1 MNSERPLRLAIV
13 AGEESGDLLGADLV
27 RALASASGRSVE
39 LIGVGGRHLQ
49 ALGLDTLF
57 DPSSIAIM
65 GASAVVPRP
74 AAPACPDRHCGP
86 GGSGWQ
92 AGLPGHHR
100 QPRFQPARRQEGAPG
115 GPGVP
120 IVHYVCPSVWAW
132 RPERAAKMR
141 PDVDRVLCIL
151 PFEVD
156 TLARL
161 GGPPGVYVGHRL
173 TSDPGIVHAA
183 RVQSERKKPGS
194 QDEKTVLLLPGSRR
208 SEVNGLAPAFG
219 NAAALLTERGH
230 RLRLIVPTVPG
241 VADLVE
247 KAVAQWSQQPEIVI
261 DQARKWQAFGEA
273 DAALAASGTVSL
285 ELALCRVPLVACYR
299 TDPLMRMFMS
309 LITTWTGSL
318 PNLIAD
324 RAVVPEFYDRFIRPG
339 MLARLLEQLMI
350 PDSDARRLQLNGFT
364 EVKKRMVT
372 ARRPGAAA
380 ADAVLETI
388 AEARAR

>member
-65 GASAVVPRP
+65 GASAVVRDLPRLLARIGTAARAVVAGKP
-74 AAPACPDRHCGP
+74 DCLVTVDSPDFNLRVAKRVRQAAPGI
-86 GGSGWQ
+86 
-92 AGLPGHHR
+92 
-100 QPRFQPARRQEGAPG
+100 
-115 GPGVP
+115 P